1 MFFLIPIGSEEGVRR
16 LPYLTIGLIALNA
29 VIFIIT
35 SSVLRSQEQEL
46 FNIHMEM
53 QEIEYRYF
61 FDILEQDPHAMQDI
75 TLDEQ
80 HQLFFENEYIRW
92 EGNDYETWH
101 KLYEEYKGKFNNV
114 IFNKLG
120 FTPKRFGFFKL
131 FTHMFVHAN
140 MFHLIFNMLFLWL
153 VGCNIEDTWS
163 WKVFLGLYLLSGV
176 VACLLHAAVY
186 SGSLT
191 PLVGASGA
199 IAGIMGAFM
208 IRHYKTK
215 IRFAYFFWLIF
226 VPPIFGS
233 FAVYAGI
240 ALPIWF
246 VMQIVSAQ
254 WSVETGTAYY
264 AHIGGFIFGAAVG
277 IGMKY
282 LGIEKKYVAPM
293 VEDSFE
299 KLKMSAKM
307 KDVCKKMDVNDTIN
321 AMPMLLAILDEEPG
335 NFDAPL
341 ILARIYFEKG
351 HYDDAMIM
359 YNKAIEISMKSSE
372 PDAVFSVYEEL
383 KDKCVIEKINEK
395 NVYNLALALERLERY
410 KDAAEVFGVYVKIF
424 PQGKLRAKAL
434 FRIYQLFKTKLNNPS
449 MAQQALDF
457 LKEQYPEF
465 PGSQ

>member
-16 LPYLTIGLIALNA
+16 LPYFTIGLIALNA
-29 VIFIIT
+29 IIFIIT
-35 SSVLRSQEQEL
+35 SSIISSQEQEL
-46 FNIHMEM
+46 FRIHQEME
-53 QEIEYRYF
+53 EIEIRYY
-61 FDILEQDPHAMQDI
+61 FDILEQDPNAMHNI

-80 HQLFFENEYIRW
+80 HELFLENENIRW
-92 EGNDYETWH
+92 EEDDHAVWH
-101 KLYEEYKGKFNNV
+101 KLYDEYKAKFNNV

-120 FTPKRFGFFKL
+120 FTPKHFGFFKL

-140 MFHLIFNMLFLWL
+140 FFHLLFNMLFLWL

-163 WKVFLGLYLLSGV
+163 WKVFLGLYLISGV
-176 VACLLHAAVY
+176 IACLLHTAVY
-186 SGSLT
+186 SASNT

-233 FAVYAGI
+233 FAIYAGI

-246 VMQIVSAQ
+246 LMQIVSAR
-254 WSVETGTAYY
+254 WSVGVGTAYY

-277 IGMKY
+277 MGMKF

-299 KLKMSAKM
+299 KLKMSSQM
-307 KDVCKKMDVNDTIN
+307 KEVYRKMDINDTAG
-321 AMPMLLAILDEEPG
+321 AMPLLLAVLDEEPQ

-341 ILARIYFEKG
+341 ILARIYYEKG
-351 HYDDAMIM
+351 HHDDAMLM
-359 YNKAIEISMKSSE
+359 YNKALDVALISAAS
-372 PDAVFSVYEEL
+372 DVVLSVYEEL
-383 KDKCVIEKINEK
+383 REKSILQKITEK
-395 NVYNLALALERLERY
+395 NLYNLAAVLESSAKY
-410 KDAAEVFGVYVKIF
+410 KDAVETFGVYVKFF
-424 PQGKLRAKAL
+424 PHGQVRAKAL
-434 FRIYQLFKTKLNNPS
+434 YRVYLLFKNKLDNPA
-449 MAQQALDF
+449 MAQKTYVF
-457 LKEQYPEF
+457 LKKEYPDF
-465 PGSQ
+465 PISE